1 LRAKIDKRILF
12 IMIFTYFIQALDK
25 GTLSFA
31 SIMGI
36 QADAKLKGQ
45 EYAWLT
51 TGVGTPQLS
60 LGIPETTEL
69 FRHVLK
75 FFRLSQHTHDAYAD
89 ILERST
95 SPFYL

>member
-1 LRAKIDKRILF
+1 VAVDISPEENNRLRAKIDKRILVV
-12 IMIFTYFIQALDK
+12 MIFTYFIQALDK

-51 TGVGTPQLS
+51 TGVRKSQPH
-60 LGIPETTEL
+60 LGI
-69 FRHVLK
+69 FRQQGSLDMS
-75 FFRLSQHTHDAYAD
+75 LDCLQIS
-89 ILERST
+89 ST
-95 SPFYL
+95 MTA